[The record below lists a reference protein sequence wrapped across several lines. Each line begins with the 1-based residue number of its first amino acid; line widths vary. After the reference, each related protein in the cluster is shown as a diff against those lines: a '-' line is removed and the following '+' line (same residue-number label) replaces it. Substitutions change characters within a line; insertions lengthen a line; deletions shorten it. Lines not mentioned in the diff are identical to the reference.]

1 MKYILT
7 MITALIGGCMIS
19 LLFSVI
25 PLSELTDN
33 TVLAQQS
40 ETISDTVRW
49 ERPRFSERK
58 NERHQ
63 LVERGIQNKGV
74 TDPTVLE
81 AMRQVPRHLFVPKQ
95 YQSYAYQNRPLPIG
109 YNQTISQPYIVAYM
123 TQMLNLEAGEKVLE
137 IGTGSGYQAA
147 VLSELT
153 SNVFT
158 IEIVEPLGQQAKS
171 RFDSLGYS
179 TIKTKIGD
187 GYKGWS
193 KHAPFD
199 AIILTAAPE
208 EIPQPLIEQLAP
220 GGVLVAPVGRAG
232 KVQMLTKVTKD
243 QNGKVE
249 IQKKLPV
256 RFVPMMGGPDEN
268 GSEVDE

>member
-7 MITALIGGCMIS
+7 VISAMIGGCVMS
-19 LLFSVI
+19 LLFSLA
-25 PLSELTDN
+25 PFPELAGN
-33 TVLAQQS
+33 VALAQQS

-58 NERHQ
+58 EERHQ

-74 TDPTVLE
+74 TDSKVLN
-81 AMRQVPRHLFVPKQ
+81 AMRYVPRHRFVPQQ

-109 YNQTISQPYIVAYM
+109 HNQTISQPYIVAYM

-147 VLSELT
+147 ILSELT
-153 SNVFT
+153 PHVYT
-158 IEIVEPLGQQAKS
+158 IEIVEPLGRQAKA

-179 TIKTKIGD
+179 TIETKIGD

-199 AIILTAAPE
+199 AILLTAAPE
-208 EIPQPLIEQLAP
+208 EIPQPLIDQLKD
-220 GGVLVAPVGRAG
+220 GGILVAPVGQADE
-232 KVQMLTKVTKD
+232 VQMLTKVTKD

-249 IQKKLPV
+249 IQIKLPV
-256 RFVPMMGGPDEN
+256 RFVPMTGGPKN
-268 GSEVDE
+268 